1 MNVIGTGEARRQE
14 LRSYLADV
22 LEGRKTGNE
31 WTHPFGTDVTEAVFG
46 NMRAGIREWRNGM
59 EAGIEKLKAQRSI
72 LEENL
77 EEFYDIF
84 L

>member
-1 MNVIGTGEARRQE
+1 M
-14 LRSYLADV
+14 
-22 LEGRKTGNE
+22 
-31 WTHPFGTDVTEAVFG
+31 TEAVFG